1 LWNPPYTL
9 WRADRQAIRGGN
21 ATVR

>member
-1 LWNPPYTL
+1 LWNPPYTPL
-9 WRADRQAIRGGN
+9 GADRPAICGGN